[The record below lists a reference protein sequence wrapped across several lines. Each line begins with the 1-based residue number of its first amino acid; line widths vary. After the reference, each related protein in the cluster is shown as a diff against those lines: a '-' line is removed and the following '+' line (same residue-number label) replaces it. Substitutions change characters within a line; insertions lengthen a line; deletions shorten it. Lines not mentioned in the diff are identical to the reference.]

1 MVNQL
6 NCNTHTHTHTLLLK
20 GPVNRDAFS
29 PIHQLHESPTHN
41 YIFGFFIH
49 FTVDCSKGL
58 LSKSLGYGII
68 AGSVLVKVPQILK
81 ILSNRSAAGINIL
94 AVFLEIFAITL
105 NLSYSFVKGF
115 PFSAWGD
122 ASFLAVQTVAIAA
135 LVLHYNSTRT
145 NVILFIVSYLSVCY
159 ALMGG
164 PTSVDTLW
172 SLQALNIP
180 ILIAGKMSQAFT
192 NFSNGST
199 GQLSAVTCFMLFFGS
214 LARIFTSIQETG
226 DSIIILTYC
235 VSTLTNGIIVLQLLY
250 YWNAGIGGKKAIAKS
265 KTATK
270 AKAKTKKAD

>member
-1 MVNQL
+1 MSI
-6 NCNTHTHTHTLLLK
+6 THIKL
-20 GPVNRDAFS
+20 FS
-29 PIHQLHESPTHN
+29 SS
-41 YIFGFFIH
+41 
-49 FTVDCSKGL
+49 FTVDCFKGL

-122 ASFLAVQTVAIAA
+122 SSFLAVQTVAIAA

-145 NVILFIVSYLSVCY
+145 NVILFIVTYLAICY
-159 ALMGG
+159 GLMGG
-164 PTSVDTLW
+164 PTPVDVLW

-192 NFSNGST
+192 NYSNGST
-199 GQLSAVTCFMLFFGS
+199 GQLSAITCFMLFFGS

-226 DSIIILTYC
+226 DSIIVLTYC

-250 YWNAGIGGKKAIAKS
+250 YWNASIGGKKSAVKS
-265 KTATK
+265 KTAAK
-270 AKAKTKKAD
+270 AKAKAKKAD